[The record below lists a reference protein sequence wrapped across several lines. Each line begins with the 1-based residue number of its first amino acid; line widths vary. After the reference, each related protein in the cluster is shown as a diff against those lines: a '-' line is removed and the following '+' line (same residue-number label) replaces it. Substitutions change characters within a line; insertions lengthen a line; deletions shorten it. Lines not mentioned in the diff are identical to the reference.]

1 MPNSYLR
8 RIELRLNVEIMS
20 AEAMEKRKVVQAG

>member
-8 RIELRLNVEIMS
+8 RIELRLNVEFMS